1 MSAHQR
7 FILKRLLSGPH
18 LPANLLG
25 TIARV
30 LPRRAVVAV
39 APWRAWV
46 FPRIPVELEYVLEVV
61 GLLDPSREVSQA
73 SIASMNRSGEETSP
87 LVSSI

>member
-1 MSAHQR
+1 M
-7 FILKRLLSGPH
+7 
-18 LPANLLG
+18 
-25 TIARV
+25 
-30 LPRRAVVAV
+30 